1 MVWNSF
7 HLFSQIGMSGLSHRK
22 TIGKWWFKEFFMVVE
37 WDLMGITLWFMIYI
51 ISIVYSIH
59 EYLYHDISIVFMD

>member
-1 MVWNSF
+1 
-7 HLFSQIGMSGLSHRK
+7 
-22 TIGKWWFKEFFMVVE
+22 
-37 WDLMGITLWFMIYI
+37 MGFNGNYPLVYDIYI